1 MRAVIGLLALL
12 LIACGGSKSAPTTP
26 APAVFMGDSITADLS
41 STLPAQDV
49 DAGVA
54 GNTSRM
60 MLARFQTDAMDHQPQ
75 VIAILG
81 GTNDIRLLSNPTT
94 EDIATMGQIAATAGA
109 CVIIGT
115 LPPISDSNWTDTT
128 SIEPAA
134 GDAMIAAFNT
144 QLRALAATH
153 GYKLA
158 DYHAALT
165 MSDGVTQNSAL
176 FIDGLHPNDQGNAA
190 IWAVA
195 DPLIRACGLNQ

>member
-1 MRAVIGLLALL
+1 MSPSLLRVKCTKSRLKRGAKRRQPTAVGAN
-12 LIACGGSKSAPTTP
+12 GVT
-26 APAVFMGDSITADLS
+26 VTA
-41 STLPAQDV
+41 
-49 DAGVA
+49 
-54 GNTSRM
+54 
-60 MLARFQTDAMDHQPQ
+60 HK
-75 VIAILG
+75 
-81 GTNDIRLLSNPTT
+81 
-94 EDIATMGQIAATAGA
+94 AATIGVIVMVALVHLA
-109 CVIIGT
+109 NAIIGT
-115 LPPISDSNWTDTT
+115 LPPVSDSNWTDTT

-190 IWAVA
+190 MWAVA
-195 DPLIRACGLNQ
+195 DQLIRACGLNQ